1 MLPPWT
7 IIARYLKYRPIWDD
21 LCDQCGRCCL
31 MREVDEDGD
40 VIIDYAAP
48 CEFLDVKT
56 RRCSIYKNRFDTCT
70 QCNRVTL
77 RHTLFAD
84 HLPEGCAYARL
95 FRER

>member
-1 MLPPWT
+1 
-7 IIARYLKYRPIWDD
+7 
-21 LCDQCGRCCL
+21 

-48 CEFLDVKT
+48 RAFLDVKT
-56 RRCSIYKNRFDTCT
+56 RRCTVYENRFDVCA

-77 RHTLFAD
+77 RHALFAD
-84 HLPEGCAYARL
+84 HLPEGCAYTRL